1 VSVVGI
7 MLTRD
12 FSREKKNKGNSMDR
26 QIYTNDLKELNE
38 KTLCNLLSLLN
49 IDSDE
54 ELADLLVKEEL
65 KNCIQYVKCLFK
77 S

>member
-1 VSVVGI
+1 
-7 MLTRD
+7 
-12 FSREKKNKGNSMDR
+12 MDR